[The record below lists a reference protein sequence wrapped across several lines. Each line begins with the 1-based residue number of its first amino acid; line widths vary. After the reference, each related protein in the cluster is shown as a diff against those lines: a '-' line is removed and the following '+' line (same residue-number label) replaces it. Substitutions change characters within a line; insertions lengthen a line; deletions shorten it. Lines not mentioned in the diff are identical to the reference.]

1 MKNSTLV
8 GGEIFEFSPVEG
20 LTTDIE
26 HMSHDEVQQVV
37 LVAKKLRDMADMQLL
52 IATSVMHKMDSARV
66 TDGLTTLGWLR
77 RFCRMSASKAS
88 NTLKTAKA
96 LSHMDTVTKHAVAGE
111 ITTDSVRQLAMA
123 RDRHPDAF
131 VVHEDVFADIAT
143 YLTPAELRRAINHWS
158 QQVDHHNALAN
169 TMKRRARRGVY
180 LSHTLEGMWDLKG
193 TLDPETGHVINTAIT
208 SITDPTLIDPG
219 DHRSH
224 PQRRADAITDI
235 CRFWL
240 DHNQTVTTSGG
251 NRPHITVTVD
261 YQTLIKGVS
270 DNGLLPELDGTPV
283 DPETIRRLTCDAGI
297 VRIVADSTGQ
307 PLDVGRRVR
316 TAPPALRR
324 ALEHRDGGC
333 TWTGC
338 TAPASWCDAHHII
351 HWADGGE
358 TTLANMA
365 LVCRKHHTMT
375 HEGKTPPEP

>member
-1 MKNSTLV
+1 
-8 GGEIFEFSPVEG
+8 
-20 LTTDIE
+20 
-26 HMSHDEVQQVV
+26 
-37 LVAKKLRDMADMQLL
+37 
-52 IATSVMHKMDSARV
+52 
-66 TDGLTTLGWLR
+66 
-77 RFCRMSASKAS
+77 
-88 NTLKTAKA
+88 
-96 LSHMDTVTKHAVAGE
+96 
-111 ITTDSVRQLAMA
+111 
-123 RDRHPDAF
+123 
-131 VVHEDVFADIAT
+131 
-143 YLTPAELRRAINHWS
+143 
-158 QQVDHHNALAN
+158 
-169 TMKRRARRGVY
+169 
-180 LSHTLEGMWDLKG
+180 
-193 TLDPETGHVINTAIT
+193 
-208 SITDPTLIDPG
+208 
-219 DHRSH
+219 

-251 NRPHITVTVD
+251 NKPHITVTVD

-297 VRIVADSTGQ
+297 VRIVTDSTGQ

-338 TAPASWCDAHHII
+338 TAPVSWCDAHHII

-365 LVCRKHHTMT
+365 LICRRHHTMT